1 MALVN
6 DYEKHS
12 KALHILDNQ
21 VGYDVEVVQEAK
33 QTLDNAIKELAE
45 LKRLVNLWGEDFR
58 KQFNRE
64 EKI

>member
-1 MALVN
+1 MSSLEEA
-6 DYEKHS
+6 YEYIKKNLKENRFIHT
-12 KALHILDNQ
+12 L
-21 VGYDVEVVQEAK
+21 GVVQEAK
-33 QTLDNAIKELAE
+33 NTLDNAIKELAE